1 VKLGVDFGTSFSSAA
16 VFIDGEIQ
24 PIKFGHEHQL
34 RTAAFFPDRYVD
46 LSQFYLT
53 AEYEH
58 EIDNAIR
65 AQNSL
70 YSELSS
76 LYEKSLGELIWEEKR
91 KAKDGTPLNAE
102 QKAKRRE
109 LLIKPKRQSPDAARQ
124 SQINAIRRRWV
135 SEQRE
140 SIAQERLDVRKANGV
155 FGEEAIDALYND
167 EPGRIFQSPKSML
180 GFSLEPAL
188 QDTVVAVIAQVLA
201 HIRAVAGQQLGA
213 DLNAVVLGRPVEF
226 RGTVGSTND
235 QAVQDL
241 LERAAIEAGFS
252 SVEFLTEPCAA
263 ALGFHRQ
270 CSESIPA
277 LIIDIG
283 GGTTDIAF
291 AQVGGDGSQPVIHK
305 VWGCGRGGTDVD
317 VELSVRTAMPLFGKD
332 HQFGLPLHAY
342 RSAAKISDL
351 NLQRAFARQSTS
363 GVIEPFKTRLERL
376 KEKGT
381 TVRLNRDVEQL
392 KINLSDER
400 FSCVALEYIG
410 DDITVYAD
418 QGHLE
423 ASAQSFMAYFRG
435 LLEQVRTELPEPA
448 PVVFMTGGMSRATYV
463 KACVREIF
471 GQSEIVMGNASLG
484 VVAGLAYFAAPKLK
498 AGQLSPMDTQR
509 MLRQRELFQSAM
521 VYADKIAAT
530 YEKQNASFQ
539 RQYEMQKKIFA
550 RTRICTYLRVL
561 NDTVCNAYELNAD
574 AGWLPSGA
582 QFTELEYFETL
593 IKQDRSARHYK
604 SLSNIPLF
612 LLKEFE
618 EFEPEDFQAYAQ
630 ALRET
635 SRYAGEEM
643 SNLREIMDDEPA
655 EEDFFDALDAWPEEA
670 GAPEREITEGRALF
684 DNLQAGWLDCQ
695 KTGLGLLHMA
705 NYMGNEDY
713 DSSLMDE
720 LLDS

>member
-1 VKLGVDFGTSFSSAA
+1 MKLGVDFGTSFSSAA

-317 VELSVRTAMPLFGKD
+317 VELSVRM
-332 HQFGLPLHAY
+332 
-342 RSAAKISDL
+342 
-351 NLQRAFARQSTS
+351 
-363 GVIEPFKTRLERL
+363 
-376 KEKGT
+376 
-381 TVRLNRDVEQL
+381 
-392 KINLSDER
+392 
-400 FSCVALEYIG
+400 
-410 DDITVYAD
+410 
-418 QGHLE
+418 E
-423 ASAQSFMAYFRG
+423 A
-435 LLEQVRTELPEPA
+435 V
-448 PVVFMTGGMSRATYV
+448 
-463 KACVREIF
+463 
-471 GQSEIVMGNASLG
+471 
-484 VVAGLAYFAAPKLK
+484 
-498 AGQLSPMDTQR
+498 
-509 MLRQRELFQSAM
+509 
-521 VYADKIAAT
+521 
-530 YEKQNASFQ
+530 
-539 RQYEMQKKIFA
+539 
-550 RTRICTYLRVL
+550 
-561 NDTVCNAYELNAD
+561 
-574 AGWLPSGA
+574 
-582 QFTELEYFETL
+582 
-593 IKQDRSARHYK
+593 
-604 SLSNIPLF
+604 
-612 LLKEFE
+612 
-618 EFEPEDFQAYAQ
+618 
-630 ALRET
+630 
-635 SRYAGEEM
+635 
-643 SNLREIMDDEPA
+643 
-655 EEDFFDALDAWPEEA
+655 
-670 GAPEREITEGRALF
+670 
-684 DNLQAGWLDCQ
+684 
-695 KTGLGLLHMA
+695 
-705 NYMGNEDY
+705 
-713 DSSLMDE
+713 
-720 LLDS
+720 